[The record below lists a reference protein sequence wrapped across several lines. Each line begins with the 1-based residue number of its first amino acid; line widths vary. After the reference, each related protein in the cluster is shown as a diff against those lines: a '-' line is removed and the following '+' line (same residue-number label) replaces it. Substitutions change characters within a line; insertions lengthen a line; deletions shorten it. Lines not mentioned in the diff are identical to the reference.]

1 MKKLFF
7 ILVMVSLLLAACGS
21 KPAATNG
28 PVEITFTMWGAPEEL
43 AVWQAV
49 VDDFHKANPNITVKV
64 DVSDWDS
71 YWTKLNTLIAGGT
84 PPDVFAMDA
93 PLFMDWQNRGALLN
107 LQPYIDADPAFLSG
121 IYPQTLSAY
130 KTADGYYGLPR
141 DFQTIVLFYNKDMF
155 DAAGVEYPTSD
166 WTYDDMLAAAK
177 KLTLDKDN
185 DGKIDQYGIWS
196 DT

>member
-1 MKKLFF
+1 M
-7 ILVMVSLLLAACGS
+7 MVSLLLAACGGGGLRIRVPLRS
-21 KPAATNG
+21 LLPCGRARG
-28 PVEITFTMWGAPEEL
+28 L

-49 VDDFHKANPNITVKV
+49 VDDFHKGNPNITVKV

-93 PLFMDWQNRGALLN
+93 PLFLDWQRRGALLN
-107 LQPYIDADPAFLSG
+107 LQPYIDANPGFLDG
-121 IYPQTLSAY
+121 IYPQTLTAY

-155 DAAGVEYPTSD
+155 DARRG
-166 WTYDDMLAAAK
+166 L
-177 KLTLDKDN
+177 
-185 DGKIDQYGIWS
+185 IDC
-196 DT
+196 